1 MKEYIPERGHHEGPL
16 FCHADRSYL
25 SRFQFNKVLERTVEF
40 VDDTIS
46 NVKSHSFRIGGA
58 TYAICKGIPYEQV
71 QEMGRWKSDA
81 AKKYIRVPTIDVATL
96 I

>member
-1 MKEYIPERGHHEGPL
+1 MKEYLPERGYHNGPL
-16 FCHADRSYL
+16 FCHVDGSYL
-25 SRFQFNKVLERTVEF
+25 SRFQFNKVLERTVTF

-58 TYAICKGIPYEQV
+58 TNAICKGIPYEKV
-71 QEMGRWKSDA
+71 QEMGRWKSHA
-81 AKKYIRVPTIDVATL
+81 AKKYIRVPIIDVAAL

>member
-1 MKEYIPERGHHEGPL
+1 MKEYIPERGHHDGHL
-16 FCHADRSYL
+16 ICQADGSYL
-25 SRFQFNKVLERTVEF
+25 SRFQFNKVLERTVDF

-58 TYAICKGIPYEQV
+58 TNAICKGIPYEKV

-81 AKKYIRVPTIDVATL
+81 AKKYIRVPMIDVATL